1 MERDE
6 DFMRKTLISIACV
19 FFAILLVVSF
29 TAPADTI
36 RAIVAYPEYKVESSN
51 LPEQKIQLDVAA
63 VQEVSLVDDTEKGKV
78 ISFATEGDQITWH
91 FDVVTAGNY
100 YISVDYKALPDTY
113 DSVSVDLLIDGNLPF
128 AKAAGLPL
136 ERSWVNDGDLQYDIH
151 GNQIRP
157 NQKEI
162 SVWNTKTL
170 RTVDAAAGDLEF
182 YFTAG
187 THSLTLRLA
196 HEKCL
201 VKSVTLTTVQPRAS
215 YKEILSEYEAQGY
228 KSPDVEPLVLEA
240 EGESVKSAQSL
251 YPITDRSSAS
261 ITPYSAELI
270 YYSAVGGTQWKTAGQ
285 WIEWTVTAEESGL
298 YKLSFHF
305 KQNNKS
311 DAVSIREL
319 YIDGELPFAEAAD
332 IRFPYSANWDMYTC
346 GYEEDGKTIP
356 YKFYLEKGDH
366 KIRLQVGLGSYRS
379 LLDETDRLIS
389 ELNSVYRK
397 IVVVTGVSPDQYANY
412 EFEKVIPDVLAHM
425 KQLSGELRDLEQSI
439 RDLGFSGNQGT
450 DTIKRLYNQIDWMLE
465 DTDTIATRL
474 KVYREAISSLGT
486 WRNAL
491 AEQPLS
497 LDKIYL
503 TAADEEVSSPKA
515 GFFKTLMHHIRQ
527 FLYSFIS
534 DYSSIGEI
542 DSDTSREIT
551 VWMNAGRDQ
560 AQILK
565 SLISQQF
572 TPNTGIAV
580 DLQIVPAD
588 SLLPAL
594 LAGTGP
600 DVSIGLAQT
609 DPLNLALRNALYDL
623 ENFEDFEEVSN
634 RFYAQSIVPFEFEG
648 GTYALP
654 DTLSYMMLFYRTDI
668 LEEINLSTADL
679 ATWDSLLQKALPV
692 VQKSGLSVGI
702 PAGIQTYLSMLYQA
716 GGEAYTN
723 GDTAS
728 GLASAEAIQT
738 MSLFEKLYSQYKLD
752 LAFDGANRFR
762 SGEMPILIADYLFYN
777 QLTVFAPEISGQ
789 WSMLPIPGTMNA
801 DGTIDSTGLLT
812 VTGTA
817 IMDDA
822 EDKGACWEFVKWL
835 LSADVQATYGRDLE
849 SVVGTAARYNT
860 ANIEAMNTV
869 KWDSEIKV
877 QLEKQRQQL
886 RAYPQIAG
894 GYMTDREFNFA
905 FRKIVYEN
913 ESVRIAMSDAAEN
926 ISLEILRKRKEY
938 GLDG

>member
-1 MERDE
+1 
-6 DFMRKTLISIACV
+6 MRKNVLSTACV
-19 FFAILLVVSF
+19 ILAFLLAVPF
-29 TAPADTI
+29 TTVAQTVKVA
-36 RAIVAYPEYKVESSN
+36 VAYSDYKTEASD
-51 LPEQKIQLDVAA
+51 LPEQRIQLDVTASQDAA
-63 VQEVSLVDDTEKGKV
+63 LIDDAEKGKV
-78 ISFATEGDQITWH
+78 VSLAEGDRITWQ

-100 YISVDYKALPDTY
+100 LISVDYKALPDTY
-113 DSVSVDLLIDGNLPF
+113 DSVSVDLLIDGSLPF
-128 AKAAGLPL
+128 TEAAGLPL
-136 ERSWVNDGDLQYDIH
+136 ERSWVNDGERQYDIH

-170 RTVDAAAGDLEF
+170 RAVDAAAGDLAF

-187 THSLTLRLA
+187 THSITLRLA
-196 HEKCL
+196 REKCL
-201 VKSVTLTTVQPRAS
+201 VKAVTLATVQPHAT
-215 YKEILSEYEAQGY
+215 YEEVLSAYEAQGY
-228 KSPDVEPLVLEA
+228 KAPDVKPLVLEA
-240 EGESVKSAQSL
+240 EEESVKSAQSL

-285 WIEWTVTAEESGL
+285 WIEWTVKAEKSGL
-298 YKLSFHF
+298 YELSFHF

-319 YIDGELPFAEAAD
+319 YIDGALPFAEAAD
-332 IRFPYSANWDMYTC
+332 IRFPYSMNWDMYTC
-346 GYEEDGKTIP
+346 GYEKDGKTVP
-356 YKFYLEKGDH
+356 YQFYLEEGEH
-366 KIRLQVGLGSYRS
+366 KIRLQVGLGSYRP
-379 LLDETDRLIS
+379 LLDEADRLIT

-412 EFEKVIPDVLAHM
+412 EFEKVIPDVLQYM
-425 KQLSGELRDLEQSI
+425 EQLSNELKAYEQSI
-439 RDLGFSGNQGT
+439 RDRGFSGNQGT

-497 LDKIYL
+497 LDKVYL
-503 TAADEEVSSPKA
+503 TAAGGEVPSPKVS
-515 GFFKTLMHHIRQ
+515 FFDVLLHHIRQ
-527 FLYSFIS
+527 FLYSYIS

-542 DSDTSREIT
+542 DSETDREIT

-565 SLISQQF
+565 SLVSQQF
-572 TPNTGIAV
+572 TPNKSIAV

-600 DVSIGLAQT
+600 DVSIALGQT
-609 DPLNLALRNALYDL
+609 EPLNLALRNALYNL
-623 ENFEDFEEVSN
+623 ENFDDFKEVAE
-634 RFYAQSIVPFEFEG
+634 RFYPQSIVPFEFEG

-654 DTLSYMMLFYRTDI
+654 DTLSYMMLFYRTDV
-668 LEEINLSTADL
+668 LEEIKLSTADL

-692 VQKSGLSVGI
+692 VQKSGLTVGI
-702 PAGIQTYLSMLYQA
+702 PASGQTYLSMLYQA
-716 GGEAYTN
+716 GGDVYTD

-728 GLASAEAIQT
+728 GLASAEAIQS

-762 SGEMPILIADYLFYN
+762 SGEMPILLADYLFYN
-777 QLTVFAPEISGQ
+777 QLTVFAPEINGL
-789 WSMLPIPGTMNA
+789 WSMLPIPGIEKA
-801 DGTIDSTGLLT
+801 DGTIDSTTLLSA
-812 VTGTA
+812 TGTA
-817 IMDDA
+817 IMNAA
-822 EDKGACWEFVKWL
+822 EDKEACWEFVKWA

-860 ANIEAMNTV
+860 ANIEAMNAV
-869 KWDSEIKV
+869 KWDDDIKT

-894 GYMTDREFNFA
+894 GYMSDREFNFA

-913 ESVRIAMSDAAEN
+913 ESVRIAMSDAAKN
-926 ISLEILRKRKEY
+926 ITLEILRKREEY
-938 GLDG
+938 GLD

>member
-1 MERDE
+1 
-6 DFMRKTLISIACV
+6 MRKNIISIACV
-19 FFAILLVVSF
+19 ILALVLAVSLPAMAQTIKAIITYS
-29 TAPADTI
+29 
-36 RAIVAYPEYKVESSN
+36 EYKAEGSD
-51 LPEQKIQLDVAA
+51 LPKQTIQLDVAA
-63 VQEVSLVDDTEKGKV
+63 AQNASLIDDAEKGQV
-78 ISFATEGDQITWH
+78 ISLAAEGDQITWQ

-100 YISVDYKALPDTY
+100 HISIDYKALPDTY
-113 DSVSVDLLIDGNLPF
+113 DAVSVDLLIDGDLPF
-128 AKAAGLPL
+128 AEAAGLPL
-136 ERSWVNDGDLQYDIH
+136 ERSWVNDGEPQYDIH

-157 NQKEI
+157 NQKEL

-170 RTVDAAAGDLEF
+170 RAVDAAAGDLEF

-187 THSLTLRLA
+187 THNITLRLA
-196 HEKCL
+196 QEKCL

-215 YKEILSEYEAQGY
+215 YEEVLSEYEAQGY
-228 KSPDVEPLVLEA
+228 NSPNVEPLVLEA

-261 ITPYSAELI
+261 VTPYSAELI

-285 WIEWTVTAEESGL
+285 WIEWTVKAEESGL
-298 YKLSFHF
+298 YELSFHF

-311 DAVSIREL
+311 DAVSVREL

-332 IRFPYSANWDMYTC
+332 IRFPYSINWDMYTC
-346 GYEEDGKTIP
+346 GYEKDGETVP
-356 YKFYLEKGDH
+356 YKFYLEKGEH
-366 KIRLQVGLGSYRS
+366 TIRLQVGLGSYRS
-379 LLDETDRLIS
+379 LLDEADRLIS

-412 EFEKVIPDVLAHM
+412 EFEKVIPDVLAYM
-425 KQLSGELRDLEQSI
+425 EQLSGELRDYEQSI

-515 GFFKTLMHHIRQ
+515 GFFKILMHHIRQ
-527 FLYSFIS
+527 FLYSYIS
-534 DYSSIGEI
+534 DYSAIGEI
-542 DSDTSREIT
+542 ESDTDREIT
-551 VWMNAGRDQ
+551 VWMNSGRDQ

-565 SLISQQF
+565 SLVSQQF
-572 TPNTGIAV
+572 TPNQGVAV

-600 DVSIGLAQT
+600 DVSIALGQT
-609 DPLNLALRNALYDL
+609 EPLNLALRNALYDL
-623 ENFEDFEEVSN
+623 ENFDDFDEVAE
-634 RFYAQSIVPFEFEG
+634 RFYSESIVPFEFEG

-654 DTLSYMMLFYRTDI
+654 DTLSYMMLFYRTDV
-668 LEEINLSTADL
+668 LEEIKLTTADL
-679 ATWDSLLQKALPV
+679 STWNSLLQKALPV
-692 VQKSGLSVGI
+692 AQKSGLSVGI
-702 PAGIQTYLSMLYQA
+702 PASSQTYLSMLYQV
-716 GGEAYTN
+716 GGEVYTA

-752 LAFDGANRFR
+752 LAFDAANRFR
-762 SGEMPILIADYLFYN
+762 SGEMPILLADYLFYN
-777 QLTVFAPEISGQ
+777 QLTVFAPEINGL
-789 WSMLPIPGTMNA
+789 WSMLPVPGTMNA

-817 IMDDA
+817 IMADA
-822 EDKGACWEFVKWL
+822 EDKDACWEFIKWV

-926 ISLEILRKRKEY
+926 ISLEILRKREEY
-938 GLDG
+938 GLDK